1 MVSANIYPIYEYWI
15 DVDNK
20 NIFKQLKKKMEN
32 LINFLN
38 AKKKSLIKFFTI
50 NEPDINIDDQK
61 ELMKILKSGY
71 VSSIGKDINNFEKK
85 IINIT
90 KAKFV
95 VSTING
101 TSALHIALKVVGVEP
116 NDEVLVP
123 SLSFIAPVNA
133 ILYNNA
139 DPHFI
144 DSEMDH
150 FGVDPIKLENL
161 KENTL

>member
-1 MVSANIYPIYEYWI
+1 
-15 DVDNK
+15 
-20 NIFKQLKKKMEN
+20 
-32 LINFLN
+32 
-38 AKKKSLIKFFTI
+38 
-50 NEPDINIDDQK
+50 
-61 ELMKILKSGY
+61 MKILKSGY
-71 VSSIGKDINNFEKK
+71 VSSIGKDIIRFEKK

-150 FGVDPIKLENL
+150 FGVDPIKLENYL
-161 KENTL
+161 KENTFIRNKNVLIKIQKSYQSTYFSSCFWTSSQNI